1 MTTEKFN
8 DYARFVATTTSEMS
22 KNTLGLSSRIL
33 RLEGATSHLT
43 RSDGTVERGAEI
55 HMATLLTSVIGM
67 LAESGEFAEVVKKK
81 LFQADTNFTDDE
93 IFHMKRELGDVLWYW
108 VQGCTALGFTP
119 DEVMDENIN
128 KLEKRYPNG
137 FEVVRSEVRA
147 DGDI

>member
-1 MTTEKFN
+1 MSKIN
-8 DYARFVATTTSEMS
+8 DYARFVDQCTSETS
-22 KNTLGLSSRIL
+22 KDTTKMCD
-33 RLEGATSHLT
+33 RLDKLMGNHTMQNGKLI
-43 RSDGTVERGAEI
+43 DCEI
-55 HMATLLTSVIGM
+55 DMARLMTALIGM
-67 LAESGEFAEVVKKK
+67 MAESGEFAEVVKKK